1 MGNCS
6 FLNAT
11 EARNLARNNSLIW
24 SEICGI
30 QHAILAAIDNYQYD
44 TVVND
49 GTPMTQVNEIQS
61 INVTFGGSN
70 YSPVTATAS
79 VVHPT
84 GSLAALTPIVTAGVV
99 TGFTI
104 TNGGSGYA
112 PIPATVSSIAGGT
125 SGSLQPVVT
134 DGVITDMIILNPG
147 TGYSTGNVVGLYHP
161 TGSGASITVGAVGG
175 GGEIL
180 SVVIA
185 SGGQGYDTVYATVE
199 IDHPTG
205 VGFEGMVQTD
215 QRIVSIPITT
225 AGAGYTDGV
234 YPLTITSLTG
244 TQATANAT
252 VTGGSVSSV
261 QVISGGTGY
270 LYNNTTISLQGAGVP
285 SAPATFILLPT
296 NIGVVT
302 GVSIQ
307 NGGIQYQPLYP
318 TATVTDD
325 TGYGAVL
332 TIDST
337 NVTGGV
343 IQSITVAAGG
353 YGYSSTP
360 TITVTLW

>member
-61 INVTFGGSN
+61 VNVTFGGSN
-70 YSPVTATAS
+70 YLPVTATAS
-79 VVHPT
+79 IAHPT
-84 GSLAALTPIVTAGVV
+84 GSLAALTPVVTAGVV
-99 TGFTI
+99 TGFII
-104 TNGGSGYA
+104 TNGGSGYT
-112 PIPATVSSIAGGT
+112 PVPAMVSGIAGG
-125 SGSLQPVVT
+125 SAGSLQPVVT
-134 DGVITDMIILNPG
+134 DGAITDMIILNPG
-147 TGYSTGNVVGLYHP
+147 TGYSTGNVIGLNHP
-161 TGSGASITVGAVGG
+161 YGTGASITVGAVGV

-185 SGGQGYDTVYATVE
+185 NGGQDYDTVYATVE

-205 VGFEGMVQTD
+205 VGFQ
-215 QRIVSIPITT
+215 
-225 AGAGYTDGV
+225 
-234 YPLTITSLTG
+234 G
-244 TQATANAT
+244 T
-252 VTGGSVSSV
+252 V
-261 QVISGGTGY
+261 QV
-270 LYNNTTISLQGAGVP
+270 NNS
-285 SAPATFILLPT
+285 
-296 NIGVVT
+296 GVVT

-360 TITVTLW
+360 TITVTAAPTSSGSGATATAVVDANSYGYVSPQYYSVLSGQSSDRVITDQIQFVIDYFTALKYNIRAQVNPATGNTMQWYIIW